1 MANRCPKCRAENP
14 ETQRFCG
21 ECGTQ
26 LAPIQEPD
34 IPPSPKPSRNRE
46 PKSVE
51 SGSPP
56 PHWPTETLRM
66 PVLELSTGTTFAGRY
81 QVIEELGHGGMGRVY
96 KVFDTD
102 IKEKVALKLLK
113 PEIAADGETVERFS
127 NELKLARK
135 IRHKNVCGMFD
146 LGKAEGTLYLTMEF
160 VPGEDLKRLIRRMG
174 QFPAAKAVSVAEQ
187 ISEGLEEAHR
197 LGIVHRDLKPSNI
210 MVDENGNARIMDF
223 GIARSLA
230 GKKITDAGVMIGT
243 PEYMSPEQVEGKE
256 VDERSDIYSLGII
269 LYEMVTGRA
278 PFEGETPLSIA
289 HKHKYE
295 LPANPRKLNPQAPED
310 LSRLILR
317 CLEKDRE
324 KRYRTAGE
332 LRAGLERVGQR
343 LPTTERPAAEKRP
356 LTSREIT
363 VKFNLKK
370 LAVPGIALV
379 ALAVAALLLWKFIPH
394 KKTPEATPA
403 AAAPKIEN
411 SIAVIS
417 FENQTGDPD
426 LDYLQKAIPNLLITN
441 LENTGLF
448 YVATWERMQD
458 VLRQMGVKPA
468 PIIDSDL
475 GFELCRREGIK
486 AIAIGSFTKAGDVFR
501 TDIKV
506 LDAETKRSLK
516 SANTK
521 GTGVDSILDSQIDAL
536 SREISLGL
544 GIDQAKIEA
553 APLRV
558 KDITTP
564 SLQAYDYFLKGKAAY
579 TLNWEEAKINLTKAL
594 EIDPSFAMAYVYLAW
609 VNHNLG
615 DAKARD
621 ETIEKAMAL
630 SNKTSLK
637 DRLYLEAG
645 HALFIEQD
653 YDKHCAFLKDLV
665 QKYPDEKWVFHYLG
679 DFLFLYREDFA
690 GAASQFEKWHQLDPQ
705 DASAINHLIGMSYLM
720 GDFKKAAEY
729 IKMHDAVAPPDPYNL
744 SLQGMMY
751 AFMGQFD
758 KSFAKCKEALEIQP
772 DYPYPFWTLAM
783 IHAVREEFEESL
795 KWADDYVSRVS
806 SAGLKSMAYCQRGFN
821 HYWRG
826 QFKDALS
833 DFDLADKMAEETENW
848 LNKANSLE
856 GKGSVYLARGEFELG
871 RASFENELN
880 VLVGH
885 VRMQVPF
892 HKAYM
897 AWRLGVLA
905 AEKKQIN
912 PAEARL
918 SEMNAMLPAIEGKDK
933 ARMTALRDMLQGEI
947 LLAQGD
953 LDGALAA
960 GQKACGPGSPYWT
973 VGYRLSP
980 GYGLPFNEY
989 TSFSMDLAARVFAK
1003 KGDVAG
1009 AISEYERL
1017 MKIPFTYVTFYL
1029 VHPLYHFRLGVL
1041 YERAGE
1047 AAKARAQYGHFLDLW
1062 KDADPGRPEVEDARR
1077 RLSSLRG
1084 DRN

>member
-1 MANRCPKCRAENP
+1 
-14 ETQRFCG
+14 
-21 ECGTQ
+21 
-26 LAPIQEPD
+26 
-34 IPPSPKPSRNRE
+34 
-46 PKSVE
+46 
-51 SGSPP
+51 
-56 PHWPTETLRM
+56 M
-66 PVLELSTGTTFAGRY
+66 PVRELASGTTFAGRY
-81 QVIEELGHGGMGRVY
+81 QIIEELGHGGMGRVY

-113 PEIAADGETVERFS
+113 PEIAADSETVERFS

-135 IRHKNVCGMFD
+135 IRHKSVCGMFD

-174 QFPAAKAVSVAEQ
+174 QFPAAKAISVTEQ
-187 ISEGLEEAHR
+187 VCQGLEEAHR

-210 MVDENGNARIMDF
+210 MVDEDGNARIMDF

-230 GKKITDAGVMIGT
+230 GKGITDAGMMIGT

-269 LYEMVTGRA
+269 LFEMVTGRA
-278 PFEGETPLSIA
+278 PFEGETPLSVA
-289 HKHKYE
+289 HMHKYE
-295 LPANPRKLNPQAPED
+295 PPADPRKLNPLTPED

-317 CLEKDRE
+317 CLEKDRA
-324 KRYRTAGE
+324 KRYQTAGE
-332 LRAGLERVGQR
+332 LRAGLEKIGQG
-343 LPTTERPAAEKRP
+343 LPATERVAAEKRP

-370 LAVPGIALV
+370 LAVPGIAVV
-379 ALAVAALLLWKFIPH
+379 ALAAAALLLWKFIPH
-394 KKTPEATPA
+394 EKAPPPA

-417 FENQTGDPD
+417 FENQTGDPN

-458 VLRQMGVKPA
+458 VLRQMGVKQA

-475 GFELCRREGIK
+475 GFELCQREGIK

-501 TDIKV
+501 MDVKV

-521 GTGVDSILDSQIDAL
+521 GTGVDSILDSQIDGL

-544 GIDQAKIEA
+544 GIEKAKIETA
-553 APLRV
+553 ALNI

-564 SLQAYDYFLKGKAAY
+564 SLQAYDYFLKAKAAY
-579 TLNWEEAKINLTKAL
+579 TLNWEEAKKNLTKAL

-645 HALFIEQD
+645 HALFIDQD
-653 YDKHCAFLKDLV
+653 YDKHCALLKELV

-690 GAASQFEKWHQLDPQ
+690 GAAGQFEKWHQLDPQ

-720 GDFKKAAEY
+720 GDFKKGAEY
-729 IKMHDAVAPPDPYNL
+729 LKMHDAVAPPDPYNL
-744 SLQGMMY
+744 SLQAMMY
-751 AFMGQFD
+751 ALMGQFD
-758 KSFAKCKEALEIQP
+758 QSFAKCKEALEIQP
-772 DYPYPFWTLAM
+772 DYSYPFWILTM
-783 IHAVREEFEESL
+783 IHAVQDEFEESL
-795 KWADDYVSRVS
+795 KWADEYVSRVS
-806 SAGLKSMAYCQRGFN
+806 SAGLKTMAYCQRGFY

-848 LNKANSLE
+848 LNKASSLE
-856 GKGSVYLARGEFELG
+856 GKGLVYLSRGEFELG
-871 RASFENELN
+871 RASFENELD

-905 AEKKQIN
+905 AEQKQIES
-912 PAEARL
+912 AEARL

-933 ARMTALRDMLQGEI
+933 ARMTVLRDVLQGEI

-960 GQKACGPGSPYWT
+960 GQKASGPGSSYWT

-989 TSFSMDLAARVFAK
+989 TSYSMDLAARVFAK

-1017 MKIPFTYVTFYL
+1017 FKIPFTYRSTYFI
-1029 VHPLYHFRLGVL
+1029 HPLYHYRLGVL

-1047 AAKARAQYGHFLDLW
+1047 AAKARAQYERFLNLW
-1062 KDADPGRPEVEDARR
+1062 KDADPGRPEVDDARR
-1077 RLSSLRG
+1077 RLPSLR
-1084 DRN
+1084 